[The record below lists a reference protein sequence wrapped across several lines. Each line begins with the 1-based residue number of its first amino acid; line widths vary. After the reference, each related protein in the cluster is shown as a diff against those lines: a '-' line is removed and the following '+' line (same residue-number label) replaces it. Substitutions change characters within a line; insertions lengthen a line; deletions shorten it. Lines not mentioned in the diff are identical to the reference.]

1 MISPPIS
8 TDQVVNT
15 SEARSRLDLSGELW
29 AVLTALT
36 ALYVAGVLV
45 ANRRFVWFDE
55 LFTLDIARAQSLPQ
69 MWTLIRRFDFQ
80 LPTGYMLSR
89 VSMRLFGASK
99 FGLRF
104 PSMLEFY
111 VASMA
116 LFFYVRRKIGIGYAA
131 AAVFILW
138 MSEAFPYAVEARPYA
153 LLLMFFSILLLF
165 WDIAATSE
173 VRVVVLWGV
182 AIANL
187 GMFSA
192 HVFAPLSLFP
202 FLVAEAVRFRSTRK
216 LDFALWSALLLPT
229 VAMAF
234 YIPLLRGYSTIYFP
248 AAFQASLGRVPHFFY
263 GTIHVMSPALL
274 LALFAALLAPSGEPA
289 LTSVYKWRPEEP
301 VLFSCFLLN
310 PILLNILLMRR
321 HGAFW
326 DRYCITTEAII
337 YVGMAILLAVRLK
350 SNRMA
355 GYAGAAALLFL
366 FFFQAVL
373 WPMLSQPAAQ
383 NASGLAAIRPD
394 LPLVDAGGV
403 TFFEMNHHEK
413 PETLTR
419 LFFLKDRAL
428 ALKYTHTNL
437 FEDRGFGDGMKPYFP
452 ISANVASYADFI
464 NKHREFLVLGDY
476 EAPEEWLLPKLKDDG
491 AQLTWLGTYRVPYL
505 DSNLYLIHLPAGR

>member
-8 TDQVVNT
+8 TDQVAKT

-55 LFTLDIARAQSLPQ
+55 LFTFDIARAQSLPQ

-80 LPTGYMLSR
+80 LPTGYLLSR

-138 MSEAFPYAVEARPYA
+138 MSEAFPYAIEARPYA

-173 VRVVVLWGV
+173 ERVVALWGV

-192 HVFAPLSLFP
+192 HVFAPSP
-202 FLVAEAVRFRSTRK
+202 CFRSLSRRRC
-216 LDFALWSALLLPT
+216 A
-229 VAMAF
+229 
-234 YIPLLRGYSTIYFP
+234 
-248 AAFQASLGRVPHFFY
+248 
-263 GTIHVMSPALL
+263 
-274 LALFAALLAPSGEPA
+274 FAARANWTLRSGP
-289 LTSVYKWRPEEP
+289 R
-301 VLFSCFLLN
+301 SCC
-310 PILLNILLMRR
+310 P
-321 HGAFW
+321 
-326 DRYCITTEAII
+326 
-337 YVGMAILLAVRLK
+337 
-350 SNRMA
+350 
-355 GYAGAAALLFL
+355 
-366 FFFQAVL
+366 
-373 WPMLSQPAAQ
+373 
-383 NASGLAAIRPD
+383 
-394 LPLVDAGGV
+394 
-403 TFFEMNHHEK
+403 
-413 PETLTR
+413 
-419 LFFLKDRAL
+419 
-428 ALKYTHTNL
+428 
-437 FEDRGFGDGMKPYFP
+437 
-452 ISANVASYADFI
+452 
-464 NKHREFLVLGDY
+464 
-476 EAPEEWLLPKLKDDG
+476 
-491 AQLTWLGTYRVPYL
+491 
-505 DSNLYLIHLPAGR
+505 

>member
-8 TDQVVNT
+8 TDQVVKT

-29 AVLTALT
+29 AVLTALA

-55 LFTLDIARAQSLPQ
+55 LFTFDIARAQSLSQ

-80 LPTGYMLSR
+80 LPTGYLLSR

-104 PSMLEFY
+104 PSVLEFY

-131 AAVFILW
+131 GAVFILW

-173 VRVVVLWGV
+173 DRVVALWGV

-216 LDFALWSALLLPT
+216 LDFALWSALLLPI

-234 YIPLLRGYSTIYFP
+234 YIPLFRGYSTIY
-248 AAFQASLGRVPHFFY
+248 L
-263 GTIHVMSPALL
+263 PALIPG
-274 LALFAALLAPSGEPA
+274 FPGENPS
-289 LTSVYKWRPEEP
+289 
-301 VLFSCFLLN
+301 FLL
-310 PILLNILLMRR
+310 R
-321 HGAFW
+321 HNSCAEPGPFPG
-326 DRYCITTEAII
+326 II
-337 YVGMAILLAVRLK
+337 C
-350 SNRMA
+350 
-355 GYAGAAALLFL
+355 
-366 FFFQAVL
+366 
-373 WPMLSQPAAQ
+373 
-383 NASGLAAIRPD
+383 GLAS
-394 LPLVDAGGV
+394 
-403 TFFEMNHHEK
+403 
-413 PETLTR
+413 
-419 LFFLKDRAL
+419 AL
-428 ALKYTHTNL
+428 
-437 FEDRGFGDGMKPYFP
+437 RG
-452 ISANVASYADFI
+452 AS
-464 NKHREFLVLGDY
+464 
-476 EAPEEWLLPKLKDDG
+476 P
-491 AQLTWLGTYRVPYL
+491 
-505 DSNLYLIHLPAGR
+505 